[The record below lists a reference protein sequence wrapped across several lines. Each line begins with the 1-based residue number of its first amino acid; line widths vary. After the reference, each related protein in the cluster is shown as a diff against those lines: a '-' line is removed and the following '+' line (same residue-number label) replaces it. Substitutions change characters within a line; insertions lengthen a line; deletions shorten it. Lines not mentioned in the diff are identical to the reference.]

1 MIAGPA
7 RFSRSRGR
15 HDYELIFLPWGNA
28 QKKMYI
34 DLSYHFVLSKIKWFV
49 FPDSESESGTRFC
62 PNFFMKVLN
71 VCMCCGLCMW
81 FWPWRG

>member
-49 FPDSESESGTRFC
+49 FPDSES
-62 PNFFMKVLN
+62 
-71 VCMCCGLCMW
+71 
-81 FWPWRG
+81 